1 MNTEDLGKLT
11 KTFIQYMKLQERQAV
26 AYVHRDKAHT
36 HVHLYVNR
44 IDLKG
49 KAYTDSFIGKQS
61 QWAAE
66 RTAKQ
71 MGIQTVQDVQLEKNK
86 ALAQTRGEIYKAHQQ
101 VIHGSTNDLQTYINR
116 MQEQHITVIPVI
128 NKSKQLQGFRFE
140 YKGQNIKGSEV
151 HRSMSA
157 SNLLKSINRAK
168 AVVLSGGSIPIAPTL
183 AKAVAK
189 KILKIVIDKG
199 IGI

>member
-1 MNTEDLGKLT
+1 
-11 KTFIQYMKLQERQAV
+11 
-26 AYVHRDKAHT
+26 
-36 HVHLYVNR
+36 
-44 IDLKG
+44 
-49 KAYTDSFIGKQS
+49 
-61 QWAAE
+61 
-66 RTAKQ
+66 
-71 MGIQTVQDVQLEKNK
+71 
-86 ALAQTRGEIYKAHQQ
+86 
-101 VIHGSTNDLQTYINR
+101 

-168 AVVLSGGSIPIAPTL
+168 AVVLSGGSIPIAPSL

-189 KILKIVIDKG
+189 KVLKIVIDKG